1 MMARNHRWAPVHAN
15 ASAFRPVP
23 MVEDRGEVSPEA
35 VKQWI
40 HPQFGEL
47 GPAEVYA
54 SEESANED
62 FQF

>member
-1 MMARNHRWAPVHAN
+1 
-15 ASAFRPVP
+15 
-23 MVEDRGEVSPEA
+23 MVEDRADASPKA
-35 VKQWI
+35 VTQWI

-47 GPAEVYA
+47 GPADVYA